1 MTVFRRVS
9 SLIMLAMAWLSP
21 AAPAQAQDYPSRPVK
36 VIVPFGAGGP
46 TDIFTRALAE
56 ELRKALKE
64 PFVMENRPGAGTI
77 IGSEAAAKSP
87 PDGYTLLMISAT
99 QTTTETLVPNKSY
112 KLLRDFVPVAS
123 LLNSELV
130 MVVHPS
136 LGVNTVKEFIALAKS
151 KPGALNYAS
160 SGVGSNY
167 HMAGELFKNL
177 TGTNILHVPYKG
189 SAGARNDI
197 ISGQIEMMFD
207 SVPSMAQM
215 IQVGRVKA
223 LGTTG
228 KVRSAILPDVPTLAE
243 AGVPGYEATIWI
255 GVMAPAG
262 TPQPIVTLLNTEIN
276 KILARADVKDA
287 WQKLALSV
295 ETADEASR
303 IHNRSR
309 RRGDRLAA
317 RGTRPGGAHAAHRCA
332 HGHCRERSGP
342 AILRGRVH
350 RSVAGTRLEH
360 ATADQIRVGDQPQ
373 DREGARARGAGSAAR
388 SRRRGDRI
396 N

>member
-1 MTVFRRVS
+1 MSIFPR
-9 SLIMLAMAWLSP
+9 LALFAVPLVLWFGADLS
-21 AAPAQAQDYPSRPVK
+21 ARADDYPSRPVK
-36 VIVPFGAGGP
+36 VIMPFGAGGP
-46 TDIFTRALAE
+46 TDVFTRILAE
-56 ELRKALKE
+56 ELRKALHQ

-77 IGSEAAAKSP
+77 IGTAEAAKSP

-99 QTTTETLVPNKSY
+99 QTTTETLVPSKPY

-136 LGVNTVKEFIALAKS
+136 VPVNTVKDFITLAKS

-189 SAGARNDI
+189 SSGARNDI

-207 SVPSMAQM
+207 SVPSMAPM
-215 IQVGRVKA
+215 IQAGRVNA
-223 LGTTG
+223 LGRTG
-228 KVRSAILPDVPTLAE
+228 KMRSAILTDVQTLSD

-276 KILARADVKDA
+276 KILARADVVEA
-287 WQKLALSV
+287 WTKQ
-295 ETADEASR
+295 
-303 IHNRSR
+303 
-309 RRGDRLAA
+309 G
-317 RGTRPGGAHAAHRCA
+317 
-332 HGHCRERSGP
+332 
-342 AILRGRVH
+342 
-350 RSVAGTRLEH
+350 
-360 ATADQIRVGDQPQ
+360 ATAMSMTPEQFGDYVQSEIDKWARV
-373 DREGARARGAGSAAR
+373 
-388 SRRRGDRI
+388 I
-396 N
+396 NANGIKPE

>member
-1 MTVFRRVS
+1 MTILQRVL
-9 SLIMLAMAWLSP
+9 LIALTVLGLSP
-21 AAPAQAQDYPSRPVK
+21 VAPSMAQDYPSRPVK
-36 VIVPFGAGGP
+36 MIVPFGAGGP
-46 TDIFTRALAE
+46 TDIFTRSLAE
-56 ELRKALKE
+56 ELRKTLKE

-77 IGSEAAAKSP
+77 IGTDAAAKSP

-99 QTTTETLVPNKSY
+99 QTTTETFVPNKPF

-136 LGVNTVKEFIALAKS
+136 VPVNTVKDFIALAKS

-177 TGTNILHVPYKG
+177 TGTDILHVPYKG
-189 SAGARNDI
+189 SSGARNDI

-215 IQVGRVKA
+215 IQAGRVKA

-228 KVRSAILPDVPTLAE
+228 KVRSAILPDVPTLSE

-287 WQKLALSV
+287 WEKQGAATMSMKP
-295 ETADEASR
+295 DEFGVYIQSEIDKWAKVIKANS
-303 IHNRSR
+303 IK
-309 RRGDRLAA
+309 
-317 RGTRPGGAHAAHRCA
+317 P
-332 HGHCRERSGP
+332 E
-342 AILRGRVH
+342 
-350 RSVAGTRLEH
+350 
-360 ATADQIRVGDQPQ
+360 
-373 DREGARARGAGSAAR
+373 
-388 SRRRGDRI
+388 
-396 N
+396 

>member
-1 MTVFRRVS
+1 MTIVQRVL
-9 SLIMLAMAWLSP
+9 SLLASTVMILAA
-21 AAPAQAQDYPSRPVK
+21 AAPSTAQDYPSHPIK
-36 VIVPFGAGGP
+36 MIVPFGAGGP
-46 TDIFTRALAE
+46 TDIFTRLLAE
-56 ELRKALKE
+56 ELRKALKQ
-64 PFVMENRPGAGTI
+64 PFVLENRPGAGTI
-77 IGSEAAAKSP
+77 IGTEAAAKSP

-99 QTTTETLVPNKSY
+99 QTTTETLVPSKPY

-136 LGVNTVKEFIALAKS
+136 VPVNTVKDFITLAKS

-189 SAGARNDI
+189 SSGARNDI

-207 SVPSMAQM
+207 SVPSMAPM
-215 IQVGRVKA
+215 IQAGRVKA

-228 KVRSAILPDVPTLAE
+228 KMRSAILPDVPTLSE

-262 TPQPIVTLLNTEIN
+262 TPQAIITLLNTEIN
-276 KILARADVKDA
+276 KILARADVVEA
-287 WQKLALSV
+287 WTKQ
-295 ETADEASR
+295 
-303 IHNRSR
+303 
-309 RRGDRLAA
+309 G
-317 RGTRPGGAHAAHRCA
+317 
-332 HGHCRERSGP
+332 
-342 AILRGRVH
+342 
-350 RSVAGTRLEH
+350 
-360 ATADQIRVGDQPQ
+360 ATAMSMTPEQFGDYVQSEIDKWARV
-373 DREGARARGAGSAAR
+373 
-388 SRRRGDRI
+388 I
-396 N
+396 NANGIKPE

>member
-1 MTVFRRVS
+1 MTIVQRVL
-9 SLIMLAMAWLSP
+9 SLLASTVMILAA
-21 AAPAQAQDYPSRPVK
+21 AAPSTAQDYPSHLIK
-36 VIVPFGAGGP
+36 MIVPFGAGGP
-46 TDIFTRALAE
+46 TDIFTRLLAE
-56 ELRKALKE
+56 ELRKALKQ
-64 PFVMENRPGAGTI
+64 PFVLENRPGAGTI
-77 IGSEAAAKSP
+77 IGTEAAAKSP

-99 QTTTETLVPNKSY
+99 QTTTETLVPSKPY

-136 LGVNTVKEFIALAKS
+136 VPVNTVKDFIALAKS

-189 SAGARNDI
+189 SSGARNDI

-207 SVPSMAQM
+207 SVPSMAPM
-215 IQVGRVKA
+215 IQAGRVKA

-228 KVRSAILPDVPTLAE
+228 KMRSAILPDVPTLSE

-276 KILARADVKDA
+276 KILARADVVEA
-287 WQKLALSV
+287 WTKQ
-295 ETADEASR
+295 
-303 IHNRSR
+303 
-309 RRGDRLAA
+309 G
-317 RGTRPGGAHAAHRCA
+317 
-332 HGHCRERSGP
+332 
-342 AILRGRVH
+342 
-350 RSVAGTRLEH
+350 
-360 ATADQIRVGDQPQ
+360 ATAMSMTPEQFGDYVQSEIDKWARV
-373 DREGARARGAGSAAR
+373 
-388 SRRRGDRI
+388 I
-396 N
+396 NANGIKPE

>member
-1 MTVFRRVS
+1 MTILHRV
-9 SLIMLAMAWLSP
+9 LWLTALAVLWLVP
-21 AAPAQAQDYPSRPVK
+21 AAPCTAQDYPSRTVK
-36 VIVPFGAGGP
+36 MIVPFGAGGP
-46 TDIFTRALAE
+46 TDIFTRLLAE
-56 ELRKALKE
+56 ELRKSLKE

-77 IGSEAAAKSP
+77 IGTDAAAKSP

-99 QTTTETLVPNKSY
+99 QTTTETLVPNKPF

-136 LGVNTVKEFIALAKS
+136 VPVNTVKEFTALAKS

-177 TGTNILHVPYKG
+177 TGTDILHVPYKG
-189 SAGARNDI
+189 SSGARNDI

-207 SVPSMAQM
+207 SVPSMAPM
-215 IQVGRVKA
+215 IHAGRVKA

-228 KVRSAILPDVPTLAE
+228 KVRSAILPDVPTLSE

-255 GVMAPAG
+255 GVMVPAG

-276 KILARADVKDA
+276 KILARPDVKEA
-287 WQKLALSV
+287 WEKQ
-295 ETADEASR
+295 
-303 IHNRSR
+303 
-309 RRGDRLAA
+309 GAA
-317 RGTRPGGAHAAHRCA
+317 PMIMKPEEFGVYVQSEIDKWAKVIKANNIKP
-332 HGHCRERSGP
+332 E
-342 AILRGRVH
+342 
-350 RSVAGTRLEH
+350 
-360 ATADQIRVGDQPQ
+360 
-373 DREGARARGAGSAAR
+373 
-388 SRRRGDRI
+388 
-396 N
+396 